1 MRRVTGYEI
10 DRERERLCEL
20 LLENILGRQPEFEW
34 CGLWCT
40 VGQLRWSGP
49 QETPAMNNAQI
60 YDPPKWKTLDM
71 IEPGRESV
79 FCVKV
84 ESLYGTPWALSRGGL
99 TVWPE
104 LEVRMLHRRFCDAWD
119 I

>member
-1 MRRVTGYEI
+1 MH
-10 DRERERLCEL
+10 
-20 LLENILGRQPEFEW
+20 
-34 CGLWCT
+34 
-40 VGQLRWSGP
+40 
-49 QETPAMNNAQI
+49 AQI

-71 IEPGRESV
+71 IEPGRESL

-119 I
+119 IWPCCCPCCMSRPMGGSGALDVV

>member
-1 MRRVTGYEI
+1 
-10 DRERERLCEL
+10 
-20 LLENILGRQPEFEW
+20 
-34 CGLWCT
+34 
-40 VGQLRWSGP
+40 
-49 QETPAMNNAQI
+49 MNDPHV

-71 IEPGRESV
+71 IEPGRDSV
-79 FCVKV
+79 AWVKV

-119 I
+119 MPPCCCPCCMSRPMGGSGALDVV